1 MKKIEAEN
9 PHFGAKSQM
18 DSMKWWITVAQET
31 LKGQLHLKELFLL
44 YFFFVFQLILD
55 YLDYYVS

>member
-1 MKKIEAEN
+1 
-9 PHFGAKSQM
+9 
-18 DSMKWWITVAQET
+18 
-31 LKGQLHLKELFLL
+31 LKELFLL